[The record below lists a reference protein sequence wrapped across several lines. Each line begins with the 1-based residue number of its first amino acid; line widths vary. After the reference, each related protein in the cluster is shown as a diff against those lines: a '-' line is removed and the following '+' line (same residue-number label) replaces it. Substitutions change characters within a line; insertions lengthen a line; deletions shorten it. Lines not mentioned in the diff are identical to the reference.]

1 MKSLEELQADARK
14 RNDAEVERICN
25 NIKLC
30 CGWSCVLGLFCY
42 AIILIISI
50 SLQDYNKNSYNSV
63 LIVEEAIISSGS
75 N

>member
-14 RNDAEVERICN
+14 RNDAEPVRICN

-30 CGWSCVLGLFCY
+30 WGWSIVFGLFCY
-42 AIILIISI
+42 IIILIIST
-50 SLQDYNKNSYNSV
+50 SLHDYDINNYV
-63 LIVEEAIISSGS
+63 LIVEDAMINAGS

>member
-14 RNDAEVERICN
+14 RNDTEAERICN

-30 CGWSCVLGLFCY
+30 CGWSLVLGLFCY
-42 AIILIISI
+42 IIILIIST
-50 SLQDYNKNSYNSV
+50 SLHDYDTNNSV
-63 LIVEEAIISSGS
+63 LIVEDAMINSGS

>member
-14 RNDAEVERICN
+14 RNDAEAERICN

-30 CGWSCVLGLFCY
+30 CGWSLVLGLFCY
-42 AIILIISI
+42 IIILIITI
-50 SLQDYNKNSYNSV
+50 SLKDYDTNNSV
-63 LIVEEAIISSGS
+63 LIVEEAMINSGS